1 MDIVNQKKRSEMMS
15 GIGNSNTKPEI
26 EVRSLL
32 HRAGFRYRLHDRK
45 LPGTPDIVLP
55 RHKAV
60 IEVRGCFWHRHECH
74 LFKWPSTREQFW
86 REKLQNNFERDERN
100 KKLLLDMDYR
110 VFTVWECAVMGRM
123 RRTREEL
130 TVQLDSWIRGNEKAG
145 ELKGE

>member
-1 MDIVNQKKRSEMMS
+1 VDIVNQKKRSEMMS
-15 GIGNSNTKPEI
+15 GISNSNTKPEI
-26 EVRSLL
+26 EIRSLL
-32 HRAGFRYRLHDRK
+32 HRAGFRYRLHDKK

-86 REKLQNNFERDERN
+86 REKLQNNSERDERN

-110 VFTVWECAVMGRM
+110 VFTVWECAVRGRM
-123 RRTREEL
+123 RRTREDL
-130 TVQLDSWIRGNEKAG
+130 TVQLDSWIRGNERAG